1 MRVNLQYSVELKNLF
16 EELRSLHLRKNI
28 PNAEIIKKNVQY
40 LDARLIDKDVASSKE
55 TIQVLRDLLFSIEST
70 LSDINSMLE
79 GYERIQA
86 QQILSNYTEETNEQ
100 SSETNESRE
109 NGDELQPDRSLR

>member
-16 EELRSLHLRKNI
+16 EELRSLHVRKNI
-28 PNAEIIKKNVQY
+28 PNTELIRKNVQY
-40 LDARLIDKDVASSKE
+40 LDASLIGKDVASSKE
-55 TIQVLRDLLFSIEST
+55 AIQVLRDLLFSIDST

-100 SSETNESRE
+100 SSETNESGE
-109 NGDELQPDRSLR
+109 DGGELQPD

>member
-28 PNAEIIKKNVQY
+28 PNAELIRKNVQY
-40 LDARLIDKDVASSKE
+40 LDASLIGKDVVSSKE
-55 TIQVLRDLLFSIEST
+55 TIQVLRDLLFSIDST

-100 SSETNESRE
+100 LGETNESGE
-109 NGDELQPDRSLR
+109 GGDELQPD